1 MSKVRIGMLGG
12 GVVGTGVA
20 RLLRDEAPRLTSRA
34 GRPLELLSV
43 AVRDRLKPR
52 DAALPSQLLTTD
64 AQSVATDPAV
74 DVVVEVIGGLEP
86 ARSLILAAFQAGKD
100 VVTANKAV
108 LAQHGDELF
117 AAAHAAGRC
126 LAFEASVGGGVP
138 IIQALAQGLAANRVD
153 SIQAILNGT
162 SNFILTQMTEAG
174 LDYPTALRRAQ
185 RYGYAEAD
193 PTLDVDGTDAAH
205 KLAVLARLAFG
216 LSVPGQAIERRGI
229 ADLDPL
235 DFRFAQELGYVIKLL
250 AEAWRLDDRPALH
263 VEPTLIRRYAPLAEV
278 RGPNN
283 AIQVTGHAVGQTLF
297 YGPGAG
303 SLPTASAVVADLVA
317 IANGSYAHIFHA
329 GRLGLADPTI
339 RLRSA
344 AEITSRFYLRCQV
357 QERVGVLAEIDGI
370 LAQHRISI
378 ASVVQH
384 EEHPDSSV
392 PVVLLTHAANLGAM
406 REAVTQLNQRPIL
419 VRPCVYFPIA
429 D

>member
-1 MSKVRIGMLGG
+1 MLGG

-20 RLLRDEAPRLTSRA
+20 RLLRDDAGRLAGRA
-34 GRPLELLSV
+34 GRGLELIRV
-43 AVRDRLKPR
+43 AVRDGNKPR
-52 DAALPSQLLTTD
+52 DPALPRALLTTD
-64 AQSVATDPAV
+64 ADALVQDPRV
-74 DVVVEVIGGLEP
+74 DVVVEVIGGIEP
-86 ARSLILAAFQAGKD
+86 ARRLILAALRAGKD

-174 LDYPTALRRAQ
+174 LDYPAALALAQ
-185 RYGYAEAD
+185 QHGYAEAD
-193 PTLDVDGTDAAH
+193 PTLDVDGSDAAH
-205 KLAVLARLAFG
+205 KLAILARLAFG
-216 LSVPGQAIERRGI
+216 LSVPGNAIERCGI
-229 ADLDPL
+229 TQLDPL
-235 DFRFAQELGYVIKLL
+235 DFRFVRELGYVIKLL
-250 AEAWRLDDRPALH
+250 AEAWLLDDRLALH
-263 VEPTLIRRYAPLAEV
+263 VEPTLVRRYAPLAEV

-303 SLPTASAVVADLVA
+303 AMPTASAVVADLMS
-317 IANGSYAHIFHA
+317 IASGSWPRVFAA
-329 GRLGLADPTI
+329 GRIGLAEPRV

-370 LAQHRISI
+370 LAQHKISI

-392 PVVLLTHAANLGAM
+392 PVVLLTHGANLGAM
-406 REAVTQLNQRPIL
+406 RHAVRQLDQRPSL
-419 VRPCVYFPIA
+419 VRPCVFFPIA
-429 D
+429 E

>member
-1 MSKVRIGMLGG
+1 MEPLTIGMLGG

-20 RLLRDEAPRLTSRA
+20 RLLRADGERLAARA
-34 GRPLELLSV
+34 GRPLELVRV
-43 AVRDRLKPR
+43 AVRDRHKPR
-52 DAALPSQLLTTD
+52 DAALPADRLTTD
-64 AQSVATDPAV
+64 SLAVARDQAV
-74 DVVVEVIGGLEP
+74 QVVVEVIGGIEP
-86 ARSLILAAFQAGKD
+86 ARTLILAALAAGKD

-108 LAQHGDELF
+108 LAEHGDELF

-162 SNFILTQMTEAG
+162 SNFILTQMAEDG
-174 LDYPTALRRAQ
+174 LDYPTALALAQ
-185 RYGYAEAD
+185 RHGYAEAD
-193 PTLDVDGTDAAH
+193 PTLDVDGSDAAH

-216 LSVPGQAIERRGI
+216 LSVPGNSIERRGI
-229 ADLDPL
+229 TELDGL
-235 DFRFAQELGYVIKLL
+235 DFRFVRELGYVIKLL
-250 AEAWRLDDRPALH
+250 AEAWLLDDRLALH
-263 VEPTLIRRYAPLAEV
+263 VEPTLVRRYAPLAEV

-303 SLPTASAVVADLVA
+303 SMPTASAVVADLVA
-317 IANGSYAHIFHA
+317 IASGSYPRMFHA
-329 GRLGLADPTI
+329 GRLGLAAPRV

-357 QERVGVLAEIDGI
+357 QERVGVLAEIDGT
-370 LAQHRISI
+370 LAQHKISI

-384 EEHPDSSV
+384 EEHSDASV
-392 PVVLLTHAANLGAM
+392 PVVLLTHGANLGAM
-406 REAVTQLNQRPIL
+406 RQAVAQLDQRPIL
-419 VRPCVYFPIA
+419 VRPCVFFPIA
-429 D
+429 E